1 MMGTEDKALF
11 CFCHWGKKNKVLP
24 DGSTSYVGGI
34 TRQVIAKTG
43 IKYND
48 FVNAGFDRLCI
59 DPSDKILHFTV
70 KFDRSQLIQL
80 SDQEDVNTLLQFND
94 GFAHVYASSFEMEP
108 YSRLPSVGAKKIEP
122 IVVFDVE
129 PDTNPVRDDENDFAS
144 SLKKAESDQSAGD
157 SKPQQKEVVDADDQ
171 NHASVTMLWINSVKR
186 LNQNGAGLSEGNVQN
201 DCTSNVGTVNEQVSR
216 SPTGGTEK
224 VELIVD
230 SDSESYTSSDSD
242 PPEIMYYYPN
252 TEFSDFDKHKTEN
265 CFAVDQIWAVYD
277 TLDFMPRFYAHI
289 RKVSGPEFKIK
300 LRWLEPHPEE
310 DQREECAWITADLP
324 VGCGKFRVGN
334 TYYTNDG
341 VIFSHQVQCVMG
353 VRGMYIVYPRK
364 GETWA
369 LFKDWDIRWSS
380 DPENHR
386 NYKYEIVEILSDY
399 VGDIGIQVGYLDKMT
414 EFLSLFQRTK
424 RTEVGIFFVRPKENY
439 KFSHQIPSFKMTGTE
454 REGVPSASF
463 ELDPASL
470 PLSADDIWYPG
481 NVKEVRRTINSEPV
495 ESVLSAVSTGTSGK
509 FDNAKTSL
517 NSGDLEGIHDESL
530 YSLTWS

>member
-1 MMGTEDKALF
+1 M
-11 CFCHWGKKNKVLP
+11 
-24 DGSTSYVGGI
+24 
-34 TRQVIAKTG
+34 
-43 IKYND
+43 
-48 FVNAGFDRLCI
+48 
-59 DPSDKILHFTV
+59 DPLRMWEV
-70 KFDRSQLIQL
+70 Q
-80 SDQEDVNTLLQFND
+80 
-94 GFAHVYASSFEMEP
+94 
-108 YSRLPSVGAKKIEP
+108 KKIEP
-122 IVVFDVE
+122 VVVPDVE
-129 PDTNPVRDDENDFAS
+129 PDTNPVRDDENDFAI

-157 SKPQQKEVVDADDQ
+157 SKPQQKEVVDADEQ

-310 DQREECAWITADLP
+310 DQRVECAWIRADLP

-341 VIFSHQVQCVMG
+341 LIFFSSSAVCDG
-353 VRGMYIVYPRK
+353 S
-364 GETWA
+364 E
-369 LFKDWDIRWSS
+369 SS

-424 RTEVGIFFVRPKENY
+424 RTEVGIFFVRPKEIY

-454 REGVPSASF
+454 REGVPSGSF

-470 PLSADDIWYPG
+470 PLI
-481 NVKEVRRTINSEPV
+481 
-495 ESVLSAVSTGTSGK
+495 STGTSGK
-509 FDNAKTSL
+509 SDNAKTSL
-517 NSGDLEGIHDESL
+517 KSGDLEDNIHDESCMFIDL
-530 YSLTWS
+530 ELKLWSDGTQK

>member
-1 MMGTEDKALF
+1 MGTEDKTLF

-34 TRQVIAKTG
+34 TRQVIAKTD

-48 FVNAGFDRLCI
+48 FVNAVFDRLCI

-94 GFAHVYASSFEMEP
+94 GFAHVYASSFEIEP
-108 YSRLPSVGAKKIEP
+108 YSRLLSVGAKKIEP
-122 IVVFDVE
+122 IVVPDIE
-129 PDTNPVRDDENDFAS
+129 PDSNPVRDDENDFAS
-144 SLKKAESDQSAGD
+144 SLNKAESDQLAGD
-157 SKPQQKEVVDADDQ
+157 SKPQQKEVVDADEQ

-201 DCTSNVGTVNEQVSR
+201 DCTSNVGTVNEQLIR
-216 SPTGGTEK
+216 SG
-224 VELIVD
+224 
-230 SDSESYTSSDSD
+230 S
-242 PPEIMYYYPN
+242 
-252 TEFSDFDKHKTEN
+252 
-265 CFAVDQIWAVYD
+265 VYD

-310 DQREECAWITADLP
+310 DQREECAWIRADLP

-353 VRGMYIVYPRK
+353 AIGMYIVYPRK
-364 GETWA
+364 GEMWA
-369 LFKDWDIRWSS
+369 LFKDWDICWSS

-424 RTEVGIFFVRPKENY
+424 RTEVGIFFVRPKEIY

-454 REGVPSASF
+454 REGVPSGSF

-470 PLSADDIWYPG
+470 PLS
-481 NVKEVRRTINSEPV
+481 
-495 ESVLSAVSTGTSGK
+495 
-509 FDNAKTSL
+509 
-517 NSGDLEGIHDESL
+517 
-530 YSLTWS
+530 

>member
-1 MMGTEDKALF
+1 MMGTEDKTLF

-48 FVNAGFDRLCI
+48 FVNAVFDRLSI

-94 GFAHVYASSFEMEP
+94 DFAHVYVSSLEMEP
-108 YSRLPSVGAKKIEP
+108 DSRLPSVGAKKIKP
-122 IVVFDVE
+122 VVSDSE
-129 PDTNPVRDDENDFAS
+129 SDSNPVRNDENGLAS
-144 SLKKAESDQSAGD
+144 PLKKAWAHQSARDG
-157 SKPQQKEVVDADDQ
+157 KAQQKEAVGGDNQ
-171 NHASVTMLWINSVKR
+171 KHAGVTRSCSNFIEK
-186 LNQNGAGLSEGNVQN
+186 LNQNGAGLPEGGLQN
-201 DCTSNVGTVNEQVSR
+201 NNSKVWTANEQASR
-216 SPTGGTEK
+216 SSGGVEK
-224 VELIVD
+224 VELTVDSDSD
-230 SDSESYTSSDSD
+230 SDSESESVPESNLPEVYDYPD
-242 PPEIMYYYPN
+242 P
-252 TEFSDFDKHKTEN
+252 EFSVFDKLKAQN
-265 CFAVDQIWAVYD
+265 CFAIDQIWACYD
-277 TLDFMPRFYAHI
+277 TADGMPRFYAHI
-289 RKVSGPEFKIK
+289 RKVYSPEFKVMFS
-300 LRWLEPHPEE
+300 WLDAYPE
-310 DQREECAWITADLP
+310 DQRGRAWVAAELP
-324 VGCGKFRVGN
+324 VGCGKFRRGS
-334 TYYTNDG
+334 TEFTSDRLT
-341 VIFSHQVQCVMG
+341 FSHQLQCGMG
-353 VRGMYIVYPRK
+353 KRGLYIVYPRK
-364 GETWA
+364 GEMWA
-369 LFKDWDIRWSS
+369 LFKDWDISWSS
-380 DPENHR
+380 EPDNHR
-386 NYKYEIVEILSDY
+386 KYKYEIVEILSDY
-399 VGDIGIQVGYLDKMT
+399 AVDVGVLVGYLDKVSR
-414 EFLSLFQRTK
+414 FVSLFQRM
-424 RTEVGIFFVRPKENY
+424 RPTEVGTFFVKPNELY